1 MTVHLEPEIESQ
13 FDEAALQTGESKDSL
28 VRQALLSYLEDLHDA
43 RIIEERLKNR
53 IDRAVDT
60 RELPENTDAAA
71 LAAFVMA
78 VIQGLSTLARDGA
91 KRKKLKWVADTAM
104 RAWPE

>member
-1 MTVHLEPEIESQ
+1 MEL
-13 FDEAALQTGESKDSL
+13 AAIRRK
-28 VRQALLSYLEDLHDA
+28 
-43 RIIEERLKNR
+43 IEERLKNR

-71 LAAFVMA
+71 LAAYVMG

-91 KRKKLKWVADTAM
+91 KREKLKRVADTAM
-104 RAWPE
+104 HAWPE

>member
-43 RIIEERLKNR
+43 RIIEQRLKNLGKR
-53 IDRAVDT
+53 IPLEEIGRKYGLVD
-60 RELPENTDAAA
+60 
-71 LAAFVMA
+71 
-78 VIQGLSTLARDGA
+78 
-91 KRKKLKWVADTAM
+91 
-104 RAWPE
+104 